1 MALFEIAHFSILWS
15 NLIAWGYWDIFQ
27 FYGYVGPLECIFM
40 APLALFNEG
49 VPGHFSPYGGTPDE
63 APKRKNVA
71 LFAFYNAYLW
81 LCLKSHIFQYYGAI

>member
-49 VPGHFSPYGGTPDE
+49 VPGHFSNGPCKILKFLM
-63 APKRKNVA
+63 AALAAVKN
-71 LFAFYNAYLW
+71 
-81 LCLKSHIFQYYGAI
+81 